1 MAQNSPSFWFGIFF
15 CLYLVVFFLDFLRV
29 FGWLWVERFLIF
41 FKICV
46 LRLSAGDLNGVV
58 PIYINS
64 VDTYLAVD

>member
-15 CLYLVVFFLDFLRV
+15 CLYLVGFFLDFLRV